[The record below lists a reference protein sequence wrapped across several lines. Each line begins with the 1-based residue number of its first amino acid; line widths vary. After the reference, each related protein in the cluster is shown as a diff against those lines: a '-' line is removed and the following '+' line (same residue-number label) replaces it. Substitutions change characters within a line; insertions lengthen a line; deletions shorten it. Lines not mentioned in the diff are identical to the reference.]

1 MPTRAPAR
9 LLTALALALFMLVN
23 AVMVVSEPA
32 RTALNDDDAQH
43 ALLVLHVDDAIAHA
57 DHTVGGYDCHH
68 HHCCHQ
74 HSPLTTPLPGL
85 LLSPI
90 DPGHRWFVQYT
101 TGADSHTSQPPV
113 PPPDHTRL
121 S

>member
-1 MPTRAPAR
+1 MSTRAPAR

-32 RTALNDDDAQH
+32 RAALDDGDAQH
-43 ALLVLHVDDAIAHA
+43 YLLHLDDTAGHA

-74 HSPLTTPLPGL
+74 HSPLATPLPGL
-85 LLSPI
+85 LLSTI
-90 DPGHRWFVQYT
+90 DPGHPWQAQPAPRH
-101 TGADSHTSQPPV
+101 DSHTSQPPV
-113 PPPDHTRL
+113 PPPDHTLL

>member
-1 MPTRAPAR
+1 MPIRTPAR
-9 LLTALALALFMLVN
+9 LLTALTLALFMLVN

-32 RTALNDDDAQH
+32 RTALNDDAQH
-43 ALLVLHVDDAIAHA
+43 ALLVPHVDDATAHA

-74 HSPLTTPLPGL
+74 HSPLATPLPGL
-85 LLSPI
+85 LLSTI
-90 DPGHRWFVQYT
+90 DPGHPWQAQQAARH
-101 TGADSHTSQPPV
+101 DSHTSQPPV
-113 PPPDHTRL
+113 PPPDHTLL